1 MTWSSI
7 RSIRKRQRTDAMTDL
22 LKTSAVLILIVILL
36 RRKVSMSAVMPIG
49 ALLLGIL
56 YLTPPLEFLR
66 ATAIGLFSPKSLE
79 MTLTLMLT
87 MVMENI
93 LRTTGMLK
101 RMVSSLSVAIPDRRF
116 VMAAMPGMIGM
127 LPSPGGAI
135 FSAPMVNE
143 AAGDAEID
151 PERRALIN
159 YWYRHI
165 WEYISPLYPG
175 IILVA
180 GLTGL
185 STQTLFAVN
194 LPCAVSVAVWGVPF
208 CFHGIG
214 RQQTQTVST
223 SRRREFLTFLAMIS
237 PIILAL
243 LLVVIF
249 RVSAPLA
256 LGGAV
261 VSLYGF
267 HRYTPVMIIK
277 NLRESIS
284 AKALFLV
291 IGIMIFQEVLRAT
304 GALAGVSAFFAASRM
319 PVHLLLMVIPFIAGI
334 MTGLT
339 VGYVGITFPLLL
351 PLMGTP
357 TPSPALV
364 ALVFSAGFAG
374 VMLSPVHLCYVLTC
388 EYFHADIAK
397 VYRRL
402 FLPSACV

>member
-1 MTWSSI
+1 
-7 RSIRKRQRTDAMTDL
+7 MTDL
-22 LKTSAVLILIVILL
+22 LKTAAVLILIIVLL

-49 ALLLGIL
+49 AVVLAII
-56 YLTPPLEFLR
+56 YLTPPLQFLS
-66 ATAIGLFSPKSLE
+66 AVKIAILSPKSLE

-101 RMVSSLSVAIPDRRF
+101 RMVSSLSSAVADRRF
-116 VMAAMPGMIGM
+116 VMAAMPAMIGM

-143 AAGDAEID
+143 AAGDAAID
-151 PERRALIN
+151 PEQKALIN

-175 IILVA
+175 IILAA
-180 GLTGL
+180 GITGL
-185 STQTLFAVN
+185 STQTLFIAN
-194 LPCAVSVAVWGVPF
+194 LPFALSVIGWGMLF
-208 CFHGIG
+208 CFHGIKRQNNSPSAVG
-214 RQQTQTVST
+214 RTQ
-223 SRRREFLTFLAMIS
+223 ELMTFFVMIS
-237 PIILAL
+237 PIMLAL

-249 RVSAPLA
+249 RVNAALA

-261 VSLYGF
+261 IALYGF
-267 HRYTPVMIIK
+267 HRYTPAMIFR
-277 NLRESIS
+277 NLRDSVS
-284 AKALFLV
+284 GKALFLV
-291 IGIMIFQEVLRAT
+291 IGIMIFQEVLQVT
-304 GALAGVSAFFAASRM
+304 GALAGISGFFSASLM
-319 PVHLLLMVIPFIAGI
+319 PVHLLLFLIPFIAGV

-351 PLMGTP
+351 PLMGGAS
-357 TPSPALV
+357 PSPALV
-364 ALVFSAGFAG
+364 ALAFGSGFAG

-397 VYRRL
+397 VYHRL
-402 FLPSACV
+402 ILPSICVMAAVLIPLYIW